1 MIRGRPLRT
10 FVTVTNN
17 AGADLLRIA
26 SMSTCL
32 AIASRS
38 GLIASALGPYGD
50 TLPLVNS
57 KSFIELRHCRSSGP
71 HRLRTMSDAA
81 GCAIDSQNER
91 SAFRA

>member
-1 MIRGRPLRT
+1 MTRGRPLRT
-10 FVTVTNN
+10 FVTVTNS

-38 GLIASALGPYGD
+38 GLIASALAPYRD
-50 TLPLVNS
+50 MMPLVSN
-57 KSFIELRHCRSSGP
+57 KSFVEFRHCRSSGP